1 MKLSSINFKNIKT
14 SMKFAIVIPIAMI
27 VRIWKRNLWIITE
40 RPDQARDNGY
50 CFFKYLCKEKPSQ
63 IVYYIIDKNSNDY
76 QKIRKYKNVIHYDS
90 WKHFFYYCLSKVHIS
105 AHINGCCPSNAPICK
120 RIKKV
125 LGIKDIFIPHG
136 VSYGISE
143 FCLQKYARVD
153 LFICS
158 GQSEYENVLKNYGYS
173 EREVAYTG
181 FPRLDGWH
189 NLKINPS
196 QIVLMPTWRL
206 YLAQNPDTIFV
217 ETSYFKAYQSLIAN
231 EELGDFLVKKNL
243 KLIFYLHNE
252 MRKYVY
258 TFHTKC
264 PNIEVVYQDN
274 AYDIQE
280 LLKSSVLLITDYS
293 SVHFDFAYMG
303 KPVIYYQFDKD
314 EFFQKQYRKGQFD
327 VEKNGFGPVIY
338 NLEELISQVQKSY
351 YNSFKVEEKYY
362 IQMRQFYRI
371 YDNENC
377 ERVYNVVR
385 ERIERGDI

>member
-1 MKLSSINFKNIKT
+1 MKLSSFNLKNIKT
-14 SMKFAIVIPIAMI
+14 TVKFLVVIPIAMI
-27 VRIWKRNLWIITE
+27 AGIWKKDLWIITE
-40 RPDQARDNGY
+40 RPAQARDNGY
-50 CFFKYLCKEKPSQ
+50 CFFEYLCKEKSEQ
-63 IVYYIIDKNSNDY
+63 KVYYIIDMNSSDY
-76 QKIRKYKNVIHYDS
+76 QKIKKYKNVINYDS

-120 RIKKV
+120 RIKNI
-125 LGIKDIFIPHG
+125 LGIKDVFIPHG

-158 GQSEYENVLKNYGYS
+158 GQPEYENVLKNYGYS
-173 EREVAYTG
+173 EKEVAYTG
-181 FPRLDGWH
+181 FPRLDNWH
-189 NLKINPS
+189 KLKINPS

-206 YLAQNPDTIFV
+206 YLAQNPDTIFE
-217 ETSYFKAYQSLIAN
+217 ETSYFKAYQSLIVN
-231 EELGDFLVKKNL
+231 KELSDFLVKKNL

-252 MRKYVY
+252 MRKYVN

-280 LLKSSVLLITDYS
+280 LLKSSALLITDYS

-303 KPVIYYQFDKD
+303 KPVIYYQFDQE

-327 VEKNGFGPVIY
+327 VEKNGFGPVVY
-338 NLEELISQVQKSY
+338 TEEELVNSIIVKCNKDFFIEDSY
-351 YNSFKVEEKYY
+351 YRRMRNFYCLYDEHNS
-362 IQMRQFYRI
+362 
-371 YDNENC
+371 D
-377 ERVYNVVR
+377 RVYKQIEN
-385 ERIERGDI
+385 RIIEKWK